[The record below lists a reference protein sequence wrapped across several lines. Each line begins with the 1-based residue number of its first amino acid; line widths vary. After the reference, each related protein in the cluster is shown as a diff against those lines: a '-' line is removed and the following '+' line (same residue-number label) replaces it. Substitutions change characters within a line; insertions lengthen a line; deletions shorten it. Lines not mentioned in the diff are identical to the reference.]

1 MIESIKQFP
10 KRFLEWWNKFTVKQ
24 RFIIMGAA
32 AAVLTGLIVMILVLN
47 KPKYVELITCES
59 TKQASEVTTLL
70 NDAAL
75 TYRVDDDALKI
86 EVLKGQLS
94 DARLLLGENGIPSTT
109 YTLAEA
115 LSGGLSTTESDKEKK
130 YQLYMQSELEEDL
143 ERFDFVKTAT
153 VNINVP
159 RDDGTL
165 ISTGAEKSATVFLE
179 LKSEMTLDMAQGVA
193 RAVATA
199 LGNATTDNI
208 VIMDNAGRTY
218 FAGGE
223 DTSAIGTA
231 NNQLTLKQQTENVVM
246 AQVRSVLSGTGEFNV
261 ITVAPNLDLDFSNM
275 EIVQHNYSIP
285 DGMSQGYLSSDHSYS
300 ATTTSGV
307 GGVPGTTSNDETT
320 TYDINADGT
329 STEEVTEYDRQHVL
343 NEEVTNRTVPPGV
356 VQYDTSSLAIS
367 TVKYN
372 VIREEDARDQGLLDG
387 ISWSEYK
394 SQNSERTKLEV
405 DEDWI
410 AMASSASGIPVG
422 NITFVLYSENM
433 FIDAESSSIHAS
445 DVLTVLLIIIIL
457 ALLAFVVLRSMR
469 GEKKQDE
476 EEELSVESLLQS
488 NPVEELEDI
497 EVEEKSE
504 VRRLIDKFVDDNPE
518 AAANLLRNWLN
529 EDWG

>member
-32 AAVLTGLIVMILVLN
+32 AAVLTGLIVLVLVLN
-47 KPKYVELITCES
+47 KPKYVELVTCDS
-59 TKQASEVTTLL
+59 TKQASEVTALL

-75 TYRVDDDALKI
+75 TYRVDDNALKI
-86 EVLKGQLS
+86 EVLKRQLS
-94 DARLLLGENGIPSTT
+94 DARLLLGENGIPSTS

-115 LSGGLSTTESDKEKK
+115 LSGGLSTTESDKEKR
-130 YQLYMQSELEEDL
+130 YQHYMQSELEEDL

-165 ISTGAEKSATVFLE
+165 ISTGAETTATVILN

-193 RAVATA
+193 RAVQTA

-208 VIMDNAGRTY
+208 TIMDTEGNTY
-218 FAGGE
+218 FVGGE

-231 NNQLTLKQQTENVVM
+231 NNQLTIKQQMENALS
-246 AQVRSVLSGTGEFNV
+246 AQIRNVLNGTGEFSM
-261 ITVAPNLDLDFSNM
+261 ISVAPNLSLDFSST
-275 EIVQHNYSIP
+275 ELTWHNFNAP
-285 DGMSQGYLSSDHSYS
+285 DGMSQGYYSSERQYTESE
-300 ATTTSGV
+300 TGGG
-307 GGVPGTTSNDETT
+307 GGVPGTTSNDETV
-320 TYDINADGT
+320 TYDIDLDGMT
-329 STEEVTEYDRQHVL
+329 SREIEEYDRQYVL
-343 NEEVTNRTVPPGV
+343 DETIGTQTTPAGTIV
-356 VQYDTSSLAIS
+356 YDSSTLAIS

-372 VIREEDARDQGLLDG
+372 VIREEDARSQGLLDG
-387 ISWSEYK
+387 ISWTEYK
-394 SQNSERTKLEV
+394 NQNSERTKMEI
-405 DEDWI
+405 DEDWV
-410 AMASSASGIPVG
+410 AMAARASGIPAE
-422 NITFVLYSENM
+422 NIAFVLYSENL
-433 FIDAESSSIHAS
+433 FIDAEGSSIHVS

-469 GEKKQDE
+469 GEKRAED

-488 NPVEELEDI
+488 TPVEELEDI

>member
-24 RFIIMGAA
+24 RFIIMGAV
-32 AAVLTGLIVMILVLN
+32 AAVLTGLIVLVLVLN
-47 KPKYVELITCES
+47 KPKYVELITCDS
-59 TKQASEVTTLL
+59 TKQASEVTALL
-70 NDAAL
+70 ADASL
-75 TYRVDDDALKI
+75 TYRVDENALKVEI
-86 EVLKGQLS
+86 LKGQLS
-94 DARLLLGENGIPSTT
+94 DARLLLGENGIPSTS

-143 ERFDFVKTAT
+143 ECFEFVQSAT
-153 VNINVP
+153 VNLNVP

-165 ISTGAEKSATVFLE
+165 ISTGAETTATVILT

-193 RAVATA
+193 RAVQTA

-208 VIMDNAGRTY
+208 TILDAEGNSY
-218 FAGGE
+218 FVGGE

-231 NNQLTLKQQTENVVM
+231 NNQLTIKQQMENTVT
-246 AQVRSVLSGTGEFNV
+246 AQVRNVLNGTGEFSA
-261 ITVAPNLDLDFSNM
+261 ISVAPNLDIDFSTTDLTW
-275 EIVQHNYSIP
+275 HNYGVP
-285 DGMSQGYLSSDHSYS
+285 DGMSQGYYSSERQYTSS
-300 ATTTSGV
+300 ATSGG
-307 GGVPGTTSNDETT
+307 GGVPGTTSNDETV
-320 TYDINADGT
+320 TYDINVDGT
-329 STEEVTEYDRQHVL
+329 TSEEVEEYDRQYVVD
-343 NEEVTNRTVPPGV
+343 EEIGTQTVPPGV
-356 VQYDTSSLAIS
+356 IKYDTSSLAIS
-367 TVKYN
+367 AVKYN
-372 VIREEDARDQGLLDG
+372 IIREEDARDQGLLDG

-394 SQNSERTKLEV
+394 NQNSERTKLEI
-405 DEDWI
+405 DEDWV
-410 AMASSASGIPVG
+410 AMAASATGIPAG

-433 FIDAESSSIHAS
+433 FIDAEGSSIHAS

-469 GEKKQDE
+469 GEKRTDE

-488 NPVEELEDI
+488 TPVEELEDI